1 MSKNI
6 DSTDRIN
13 FTILKPSPFELKN
26 GLSSLTESI
35 YYYIN
40 ENNPPVKSRAT
51 FSRDQTTV
59 DFLCQLSIT
68 IGIYLTK
75 LIPAL
80 Q

>member
-6 DSTDRIN
+6 DSTDKIN

-26 GLSSLTESI
+26 GLPSLTESI

-40 ENNPPVKSRAT
+40 EKNPPVKSRAT
-51 FSRDQTTV
+51 FSRDQPTV

-68 IGIYLTK
+68 YGIYFTK